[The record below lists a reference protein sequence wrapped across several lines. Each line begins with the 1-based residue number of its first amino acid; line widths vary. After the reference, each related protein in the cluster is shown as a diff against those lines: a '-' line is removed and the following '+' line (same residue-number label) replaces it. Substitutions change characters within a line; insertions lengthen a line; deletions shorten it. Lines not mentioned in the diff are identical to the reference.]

1 MIPDLTIKA
10 PNRLKEKINI
20 PRNIV
25 QAFKT
30 FDLEEANNEC
40 MKAVD
45 ASQGI
50 KATFS
55 TGSQNQYPPQPNS

>member
-10 PNRLKEKINI
+10 PNKLKEKINI

-45 ASQGI
+45 ASQGMR
-50 KATFS
+50 ATFS

>member
-45 ASQGI
+45 ASQGMR
-50 KATFS
+50 ATFS